1 MVLYG
6 ATGRHAFSAAHLCGS
21 LGPGWK
27 VYSFSGNEASTRE
40 RLTPHMCQ
48 RSKGELVRSR
58 SGNQVSPLARASSR
72 GEAEAVSASDAHGNL
87 CARANRSRR
96 TGPHRLETDYQ
107 SAGLLT
113 ARSARKAD
121 LVRVSLE
128 DRDVPQNSQIR
139 LPGPAIEATHSGP
152 TRQSAIGV
160 LPS

>member
-58 SGNQVSPLARASSR
+58 SGHQVPPLARASSR
-72 GEAEAVSASDAHGNL
+72 GETEAVSASDAHGDL
-87 CARANRSRR
+87 CARADRSRR
-96 TGPHRLETDYQ
+96 TGPHRLEADHQ
-107 SAGLLT
+107 SAGLLA

-121 LVRVSLE
+121 LVRDALE
-128 DRDVPQNSQIR
+128 NRDVSQNSQIR
-139 LPGPAIEATHSGP
+139 LPSRAGETAHGGS
-152 TRQSAIGV
+152 TREPHFRI
-160 LPS
+160 